1 MYNIKY
7 ILNNALATTLADGM
21 PSSQESGPQSLAS
34 SQVPS
39 DSCQTAI
46 RVLDDT
52 IYYCW
57 CMGTD
62 LKLVPVLQEAG
73 GYITSNTITIS
84 RPWRITTKIRYGH
97 LLQVPSGD
105 RQDSLVSTV
114 VTHVRYADGQPSC
127 PQSRGS
133 VRCCDGRPGRPK
145 VMATGPP
152 PGCYTTC
159 CHAQLQNITTRN
171 TQTLG
176 F

>member
-1 MYNIKY
+1 MFLYNCAMQPK
-7 ILNNALATTLADGM
+7 NVERDQTGATQNIIPTT
-21 PSSQESGPQSLAS
+21 PH
-34 SQVPS
+34 
-39 DSCQTAI
+39 
-46 RVLDDT
+46 T
-52 IYYCW
+52 IW
-57 CMGTD
+57 RHANKPHHSHMQHKQIH
-62 LKLVPVLQEAG
+62 LLQEAG

-97 LLQVPSGD
+97 LLQVPLGD

-159 CHAQLQNITTRN
+159 CHAQLQNIRTRN

>member
-1 MYNIKY
+1 MLMRIK
-7 ILNNALATTLADGM
+7 I
-21 PSSQESGPQSLAS
+21 ESLLGRQNL
-34 SQVPS
+34 
-39 DSCQTAI
+39 
-46 RVLDDT
+46 VLT
-52 IYYCW
+52 VTHFHIQPREEQKVIV
-57 CMGTD
+57 M
-62 LKLVPVLQEAG
+62 LQEAG

-84 RPWRITTKIRYGH
+84 QPWRITTKITYGH

-105 RQDSLVSTV
+105 RQDSRLNSSSH
-114 VTHVRYADGQPSC
+114 THVRYADGQPSC

-159 CHAQLQNITTRN
+159 CHAQLQNIRTRN